1 MEQIKDTRMP
11 NACTFFIHGEN
22 HTLGNLLKETLRHD
36 VQNVRFVGYKQPHPL
51 DSKVELKMQT
61 YEDRKPAHV
70 LKSAI
75 EGLRETNSHLRNQFQ
90 EQMKR
95 FAS

>member
-1 MEQIKDTRMP
+1 MP
-11 NACTFFIHGEN
+11 NACTFFIHGED
-22 HTLGNLLKETLRHD
+22 HTVGNLLKETLFKD
-36 VQNVRFVGYKQPHPL
+36 KENVKFIGYKKPHPL
-51 DSKVELKMQT
+51 DSKVELKLQT

-75 EGLRETNSHLRNQFQ
+75 ESLQDTNQLLKNQFQ

-95 FAS
+95 FAN